1 MKINSLEKL
10 KNVAE
15 QLGVPYD
22 IHEYIGKAPE
32 FCVYQVD
39 NISSDNF
46 ADNRAHARIAHVR
59 LSYIQPIDKSYDATM
74 WKIIDLMTAEGF
86 TEPLVGID
94 IQDDTKKTVLLFS
107 ADIKL

>member
-1 MKINSLEKL
+1 MKTRPLEKL

-15 QLGVPYD
+15 QLGVPYG
-22 IHEYIGKAPE
+22 IHKYEGKVPE

-39 NISSDNF
+39 DVTPDNF

-59 LSYIQPIDKSYDATM
+59 LSYIQPIDKSYDAIM

-86 TEPLVGID
+86 TEPTVGID
-94 IQDDTKKTVLLFS
+94 MQDDTKKTVLLFS

>member
-1 MKINSLEKL
+1 MIRPLEKL
-10 KNVAE
+10 NSIAE
-15 QLGVPYD
+15 RLNVPYG
-22 IHEYIGKAPE
+22 IHKYEGEEPE

-39 NISSDNF
+39 DVEPANF

-59 LSYIQPIDKSYDATM
+59 LSYIQPIDKSYDAVM
-74 WKIIDLMTAEGF
+74 WRIIDLMTAEGF

-94 IQDDTKKTVLLFS
+94 MQDETKRTVLLFS

>member
-1 MKINSLEKL
+1 MIKPLEKL
-10 KNVAE
+10 NRIAE
-15 QLGVPYD
+15 RLNVPYG
-22 IHEYIGKAPE
+22 IHKYEGEEPE

-39 NISSDNF
+39 DIEPANF

-59 LSYIQPIDKSYDATM
+59 LSYIQPIDKSYDAVM
-74 WKIIDLMTAEGF
+74 WKIIDLMTTEGF

-94 IQDDTKKTVLLFS
+94 MQDETNRTVLLFS